1 MRQLTYGIWRRPQEM
16 EPAEL
21 QSCRNAAFGCTYTL
35 WVVGSCVLRCGS
47 NKQEAGSSKWYEFAA
62 KGKVRWAKE
71 RGGTQHLGRRRLK
84 RELGGPLNA
93 KLSVVGVCFP
103 FNADLSGGALAV
115 QFRRQGSRA

>member
-1 MRQLTYGIWRRPQEM
+1 MAQAPGDGAHRAAVLQKHCIW
-16 EPAEL
+16 L
-21 QSCRNAAFGCTYTL
+21 HLLVYVVGC
-35 WVVGSCVLRCGS
+35 GSCVLRCGS

-71 RGGTQHLGRRRLK
+71 RGGIQHLGRRRLK

-103 FNADLSGGALAV
+103 FNADLSGGALTV